1 MIAEIAVNIFDF
13 GVGLA
18 KPAGISV
25 EDADF
30 MPVAQQ
36 CINEV
41 CANKAVAA
49 DN

>member
-1 MIAEIAVNIFDF
+1 VVAEIAVNIFDL
-13 GVGLA
+13 GIRLA

-25 EDADF
+25 EDPDF
-30 MPVAQQ
+30 MTVAQQ
-36 CINEV
+36 CVNEV